1 LKKENSLGKNG
12 KIDSIQFF
20 SLGKLMMMKIVKIN
34 VRKGRKRSPG
44 YMKDKKENVRKKT
57 LCAKESGSVCRFS
70 PTRGWV
76 QVRVQ
81 SRLNPFSRGGGLFF
95 PLLMRKYEMVELSL
109 FGRD

>member
-44 YMKDKKENVRKKT
+44 YLKDKKKKENMRRKKHYVQRR
-57 LCAKESGSVCRFS
+57 AAASV
-70 PTRGWV
+70 
-76 QVRVQ
+76 
-81 SRLNPFSRGGGLFF
+81 FF
-95 PLLMRKYEMVELSL
+95 PQLVAGFKFESNLGLILFRVEEVCFFPSS
-109 FGRD
+109 

>member
-1 LKKENSLGKNG
+1 
-12 KIDSIQFF
+12 
-20 SLGKLMMMKIVKIN
+20 MMMKIVKIN

-44 YMKDKKENVRKKT
+44 YLKDKKKKKGKHEKKKT
-57 LCAKESGSVCRFS
+57 LCAKESGCVCLFS

-81 SRLNPFSRGGGLFF
+81 SRLDPFSRGGGLFF